1 MRVIRILMLLF
12 ALYAG
17 AAGAQAERSA
27 LDDAYQQVRAAQL
40 ALQQTEA
47 RRDQGGTPQA
57 GERSGT
63 AGGSSRLNKVYFAR
77 QARLEQ
83 EVELAR
89 QRYEEALKRWND
101 LK

>member
-27 LDDAYQQVRAAQL
+27 LDDAYQQMRAAQL

-47 RRDQGGTPQA
+47 RRDQGASPQE
-57 GERSGT
+57 GERTGT
-63 AGGSSRLNKVYFAR
+63 AGGSSRLNEAYFAR
-77 QARLEQ
+77 QALLEQ
-83 EVELAR
+83 GVELAR
-89 QRYEEALKRWND
+89 KRYEDALKRWND

>member
-1 MRVIRILMLLF
+1 MIRILMLLF

-27 LDDAYQQVRAAQL
+27 LDKAYEEANAAQL
-40 ALQQTEA
+40 VLQQAQA
-47 RRDQGGTPQA
+47 RRDRGAVPEE

-63 AGGSSRLNKVYFAR
+63 VGGSSRLNEAYFAR
-77 QARLEQ
+77 QALLEQ

-89 QRYEEALKRWND
+89 KRYEEALKRWND